1 MNLSPKQTDHHTD
14 NIEKTSVIDS
24 IVNIT
29 DNPNHLTLDS
39 MSKHLASNFVLPN
52 HEDNFAKYITNYNF
66 PSMDFNTDNF
76 NHINTVSYSKNLEL
90 PSKTSDQFRSFSQF
104 NNNTIK
110 FPEMKMEPSETL
122 DHTHENEEF
131 LKKYYEDNQLK
142 IEKALMNKNRMRKN
156 SYKSITW
163 DNL

>member
-1 MNLSPKQTDHHTD
+1 
-14 NIEKTSVIDS
+14 
-24 IVNIT
+24 
-29 DNPNHLTLDS
+29 
-39 MSKHLASNFVLPN
+39 
-52 HEDNFAKYITNYNF
+52 
-66 PSMDFNTDNF
+66 
-76 NHINTVSYSKNLEL
+76 
-90 PSKTSDQFRSFSQF
+90 
-104 NNNTIK
+104 
-110 FPEMKMEPSETL
+110 MKMEPSETL